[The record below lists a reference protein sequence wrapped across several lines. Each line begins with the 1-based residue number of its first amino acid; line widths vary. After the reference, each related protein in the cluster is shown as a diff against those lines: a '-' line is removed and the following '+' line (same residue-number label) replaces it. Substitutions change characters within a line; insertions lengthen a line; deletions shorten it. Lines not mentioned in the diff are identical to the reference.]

1 MFAYS
6 VSMPPHLRPIYTREY
21 VNQLRRLTPEVMAIV
36 EALVDRLLL
45 EQGMILTNGNWLKPL
60 GDGLW
65 EFRIGQSFKSALRAA
80 GASDLSGIRS
90 RRILIRVFFA
100 FDKDSVVLLGCYN
113 KLKSGG
119 ERPQN
124 IAINKAKDLLL
135 TYKREK

>member
-1 MFAYS
+1 
-6 VSMPPHLRPIYTREY
+6 
-21 VNQLRRLTPEVMAIV
+21 MAIV

-45 EQGMILTNGNWLKPL
+45 EQGMSLTNGNWLKPL

-65 EFRIGQSFKSALRAA
+65 EFWIGQSFKSALRAA

-100 FDKDSVVLLGCYN
+100 FDKDSVVLLGCYD

-119 ERPQN
+119 ERAQN
-124 IAINKAKDLLL
+124 TAINKAKDLLL